1 MATGHGGGVIRIG
14 SGSNGD
20 HFRITAGVASMGE
33 TAPDASEGGMTFNQ
47 GSGDGRHL
55 TLKSSDVAH
64 GMTDIEETDTYG
76 TFAKQSAAT
85 GGLRIT
91 GYGEDDPATV
101 IAARSSTET
110 SNKNTSA
117 EGGMHFEAS
126 LKSSAT
132 VGNHGSNANLCII
145 TNHAT
150 TRFIFDAEGDFHADS
165 SSTTFDT
172 YEDAQLVRA
181 YDLSHGRGVINS
193 QFDKYVQYQHEDLA
207 NAGLVGRED
216 DGTPNHF
223 INVTGFQRLH
233 NGAIWQQYE
242 KHQRLAKAVYELA
255 KVAVG
260 EDKANEIL
268 EQNEI
273 KLLN

>member
-1 MATGHGGGVIRIG
+1 MQFYTNAVTNNARFIIDSAGNIATGNEFAGDADVGGLTLQL
-14 SGSNGD
+14 N
-20 HFRITAGVASMGE
+20 A
-33 TAPDASEGGMTFNQ
+33 N
-47 GSGDGRHL
+47 DGRHL

-64 GMTDIEETDTYG
+64 GMTDIDEADTYG
-76 TFAKQSAAT
+76 TFAKQSAT
-85 GGLRIT
+85 LGGLRIT
-91 GYGEDDPATV
+91 GYSEDDPGTV
-101 IAARSSTET
+101 IVSRSATET
-110 SNKNTSA
+110 STKATNSH
-117 EGGMHFEAS
+117 GGVHIEAS

-132 VGNHGSNANLCII
+132 VSDHGSNANLFII
-145 TNHAT
+145 ANHAT

-181 YDLSHGRGVINS
+181 YDLSHGKGVINS

-207 NAGLVGRED
+207 DAGLVGRED

-260 EDKANEIL
+260 EEKANEIL